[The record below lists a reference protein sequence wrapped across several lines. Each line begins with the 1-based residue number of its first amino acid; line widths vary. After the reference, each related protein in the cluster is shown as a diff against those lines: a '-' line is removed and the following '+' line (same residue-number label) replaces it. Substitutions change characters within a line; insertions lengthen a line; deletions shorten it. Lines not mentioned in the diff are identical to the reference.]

1 MSHSTSASTLA
12 IEEPRPSNKPNL
24 PRKRGRSVAHL
35 LSPGAKAKLGAE
47 LHLGR
52 VTVEPLT
59 VTQAAGIVGAP
70 IASVYAALA
79 KIRRKE
85 QAIGKPPNGTASN
98 GDAKA
103 EHLRDQLRR
112 LVERYGGTDPLL
124 NDLGVIEVEM
134 KAREVDVLPTLL
146 DRFPA

>member
-1 MSHSTSASTLA
+1 MSNSTSDSTSAIDT
-12 IEEPRPSNKPNL
+12 PRPLNKFNP

-35 LSPGAKAKLGAE
+35 ISPAAKAKLGAE

-52 VTVEPLT
+52 VAVEALT
-59 VTQAAGIVGAP
+59 VPQAAGIVGAP
-70 IASVYAALA
+70 IASVSAALA
-79 KIRRKE
+79 KIRRE
-85 QAIGKPPNGTASN
+85 ERAIGKPPNGTASN
-98 GDAKA
+98 GDAEAK
-103 EHLRDQLRR
+103 HLRDQLRR

-134 KAREVDVLPTLL
+134 KAREVDVLPTLF